1 MLPMIT
7 FKNVSKQFF
16 NQSYGLKDVS
26 FTIEPGEIALV
37 TGPTGSGKTTL
48 MRLLTKEYQPTS
60 GQIIFN
66 QTPLEEIKGNL
77 LPQHR
82 RQIGIVFQDY
92 QLLPEYNT
100 WENVALPLSIAG
112 KKEEKIEERVTD
124 LLQLVGLTDKA
135 ELFPRELSG
144 GEAQRVGIAR
154 ALATAPPVLFADELT
169 GNLDQDTALDI
180 IQLLKKINQ
189 LETTV
194 LIATHDVVVMEALK
208 EIRKIELDDGK
219 LVAGAQEIPRDED
232 GENEDEN
239 EDEKEEEED
248 GENEDEEKKEEVE
261 KEEVEKDEEKEKKKE
276 KKKIKLPKFKIG
288 LKKKETKA

>member
-26 FTIEPGEIALV
+26 FTIDPGEIVLV
-37 TGPTGSGKTTL
+37 TGPTGCGKTTL

-66 QTPLEEIKGNL
+66 QAPLEEIQGNL

-82 RQIGIVFQDY
+82 RQIGVVFQDY
-92 QLLPEYNT
+92 QLLPEYNA

-112 KKEEKIEERVTD
+112 KKEEKIEERVSD

-154 ALATAPPVLFADELT
+154 ALATAPPVLFADEPT

-180 IQLLKKINQ
+180 IKLLQKINE

-194 LIATHDVVVMEALK
+194 LIATHDVVVMEALE
-208 EIRKIELDDGK
+208 EIRQLELKAGK
-219 LVAGAQEIPRDED
+219 LVAGASETLK
-232 GENEDEN
+232 N
-239 EDEKEEEED
+239 EEEED
-248 GENEDEEKKEEVE
+248 EDEEDEGDVDEDDEKKEEVE
-261 KEEVEKDEEKEKKKE
+261 KNE
-276 KKKIKLPKFKIG
+276 
-288 LKKKETKA
+288 KKETKE